1 MECKK
6 ETFVKRAD
14 MVLCVAWVG
23 MGWDGMMMIE
33 KYGGWVRRGRPAF
46 V

>member
-14 MVLCVAWVG
+14 MVLCVAWDG
-23 MGWDGMMMIE
+23 MGWDDDD
-33 KYGGWVRRGRPAF
+33 
-46 V
+46 

>member
-14 MVLCVAWVG
+14 MVLGVAWDG
-23 MGWDGMMMIE
+23 MGWDDDD
-33 KYGGWVRRGRPAF
+33 
-46 V
+46 